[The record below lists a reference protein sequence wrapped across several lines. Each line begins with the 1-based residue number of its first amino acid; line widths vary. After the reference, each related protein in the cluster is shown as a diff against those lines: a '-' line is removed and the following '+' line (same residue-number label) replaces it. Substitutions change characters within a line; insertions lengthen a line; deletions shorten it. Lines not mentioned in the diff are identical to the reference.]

1 VSAGVCVKC
10 GRDVQARTR
19 DGWCGGCVTRDPER
33 SKRIVRLPR
42 YDREYDA
49 ADVAVLR
56 DWIADLPANRR
67 PPGKPRGSGKLGPTA
82 TFAQRLADRIEEVWL
97 DGEEEVTQAAIAQR
111 WEVNERSLSDKLR
124 EAGIDWRDFRERTLR
139 DLWQRHKV

>member
-1 VSAGVCVKC
+1 
-10 GRDVQARTR
+10 
-19 DGWCGGCVTRDPER
+19 
-33 SKRIVRLPR
+33 
-42 YDREYDA
+42 
-49 ADVAVLR
+49 
-56 DWIADLPANRR
+56 
-67 PPGKPRGSGKLGPTA
+67 
-82 TFAQRLADRIEEVWL
+82 LADRIEEAWL